1 MSTRNDAVIEPP
13 GALEANAPRKLSG
26 MRLFAKAAA
35 FLAIGGAGFLG
46 GTWFQHGDQ
55 RPSAT
60 PRKDDARRI
69 LYYQD
74 PMHPAYTSDKPGIAP
89 DCGMKLVPV
98 YAGEAP
104 GAGGAAAAAIQ
115 ISPAKQQLL
124 GIVTGT
130 VEKSSYSFT
139 LQATGQ
145 VTAAETQTIRLFAGT
160 EGWIREISS
169 KATGTLVQKDD
180 LLAIIYTRDFLA
192 AQQSY
197 LYALKNQESL
207 GKNADQS
214 PAVIAQAQVDSSI
227 DNLLAMGVSEIQIR
241 NLARNREPAQNI
253 ELRAPVTGFVV
264 ANNLFSGL
272 RFERGA
278 ELLRLADLHQVWILA
293 DVFGREAD
301 YIPPGLM
308 AGVTVAGGNLS
319 LRARVADSLPQFD
332 AATRTMKIRL
342 EAQNR
347 DYRLRP
353 GMFVDV
359 AFPVKLPASLSVPAD
374 AVVDTGE
381 RKTVFLDRGNG
392 YFEPRLV
399 ETGWRFGDRIEI
411 RNGLSPGER
420 IVLAGSFL
428 LNSES
433 RLQGVTPDRP
443 APVVTR

>member
-1 MSTRNDAVIEPP
+1 
-13 GALEANAPRKLSG
+13 
-26 MRLFAKAAA
+26 
-35 FLAIGGAGFLG
+35 
-46 GTWFQHGDQ
+46 
-55 RPSAT
+55 
-60 PRKDDARRI
+60 
-69 LYYQD
+69 
-74 PMHPAYTSDKPGIAP
+74 
-89 DCGMKLVPV
+89 MKLVPV